1 MAVGN
6 SMGIGIPM
14 VNLGLGGGGG
24 GGAGFLLDDYPNTNG
39 HSYSLRQLSSTVTN
53 VVRVRRSS
61 DNTEQDFTATEITDG
76 TLATFCG
83 GGEGFVAKWYD
94 QSNSSDVLNFTALQQ
109 PKIFVEDGVGGY
121 EVPLENGKPCMV
133 FDGVDD
139 SLQVLLG
146 LPFSSIYY
154 LFAVNTWVSAPAE
167 GDGYMY
173 GLRTPSGEFLTGDDL
188 SNSISW
194 DGSTGRMKGNGI
206 QNAGGVTDLTF
217 PKIGTFPQSLYYAK
231 QAVGAVGSLGSTLK
245 INTNQYP
252 AIGATANGSRQINS
266 IHLGESGGGSFNSNI
281 KLQEFILYFAD
292 PASNATAIESNIN
305 THYSIY

>member
-24 GGAGFLLDDYPNTNG
+24 GGASFLLDDYPNTFG

-83 GGEGFVAKWYD
+83 AGEGFVAKWYD
-94 QSNSSDVLNFTALQQ
+94 QSGNRDVLNFTALQQ
-109 PKIFVEDGVGGY
+109 PKIFVEDGSGGY
-121 EVPLENGKPCMV
+121 EVSLENGKPCMV

-139 SLQVLLG
+139 SLQVLLNS
-146 LPFSSIYY
+146 PFSSIYY
-154 LFAVNTWVSAPAE
+154 LFAVNTWVSTPEE
-167 GDGYMY
+167 GPGFMY
-173 GLRTPSGEFLTGDDL
+173 GLRTPSPPFLAGDDL

-194 DGSTGRMKGNGI
+194 DGNTGTMKGNGI
-206 QNAGGVTDLTF
+206 VGAFGVTDLTF
-217 PKIGTFPQSLYYAK
+217 PKNGTFPQSLYYAR
-231 QAVGAVGSLGSTLK
+231 QAVGAIGSLGSTLK
-245 INTNQYP
+245 INTTQYP
-252 AIGATANGSRQINS
+252 AIGATANGSAQINS
-266 IHLGESGGGSFNSNI
+266 IHLGESGGGSFNGNI

-292 PASNATAIESNIN
+292 PASNATAIESDIN

>member
-24 GGAGFLLDDYPNTNG
+24 GGSSFLLDDYPNATG

-53 VVRVRRSS
+53 VVRVRRST

-76 TLATFCG
+76 TLATFCTAFG
-83 GGEGFVAKWYD
+83 QGFVTKWYD

-109 PKIFVEDGVGGY
+109 PRIYDGEDGGLR
-121 EVPLENGKPCMV
+121 LENGKPCV
-133 FDGVDD
+133 EFDGVDD

-266 IHLGESGGGSFNSNI
+266 IHLGESGGGSFSSNI

-292 PASNATAIESNIN
+292 PGLNATAIESNIN

>member
-1 MAVGN
+1 MAISN
-6 SMGIGIPM
+6 SRRIGIPM

-24 GGAGFLLDDYPNTNG
+24 GASFLLDDYPNTTG

-76 TLATFCG
+76 TLTTFCG
-83 GGEGFVAKWYD
+83 AGDGFVAKWYD
-94 QSNSSDVLNFTALQQ
+94 QSNSADVLNFTALQQ
-109 PKIFVEDGVGGY
+109 PKIVSGGV
-121 EVPLENGKPCMV
+121 VILENGKPCME
-133 FDGVDD
+133 FDGSDD

-154 LFAVNTWVSAPAE
+154 LFAVNTWVSAPEE

-173 GLRTPSGEFLTGDDL
+173 GLRTPSPPFLSGDDL

-194 DGSTGRMKGNGI
+194 NGEQGRMKGAGI
-206 QNAGGVTDLTF
+206 PQLGVTDLTF

-252 AIGATANGSRQINS
+252 AIGAAANGSAQINS
-266 IHLGESGGGSFNSNI
+266 IHLGESGGGSLNSNI

-292 PASNATAIESNIN
+292 PGGSGATAIESNIN